1 MNKRLNKKD
10 FEVCKSFFRD
20 YEEFR
25 DIKKELEIYDFKRMN
40 EEEFIY
46 WINNNAVLRI
56 ENITEY
62 ERRLNNLFK
71 YVIITKLYF

>member
-1 MNKRLNKKD
+1 MIKRVNKKD

-20 YEEFR
+20 YEEFK

-46 WINNNAVLRI
+46 WINNNTVLRI
-56 ENITEY
+56 ENISEY